1 MGRTSRRFVCPFALS
16 TGVTWFVFN
25 KCTFCHFGVWHVRG
39 RVLEQMEVLLCFPVV
54 LRHNEE
60 VIELSV
66 EAWSAIGAMLAVG
79 VAIVGFMYGM
89 IRNLRNDMNT
99 RFDQADQREDARF
112 AKVDERLDR
121 MDERLDRMD
130 ERIDRM
136 GERIV
141 RMEERLDDKLSRV
154 NDRIDMV
161 LQNQANV
168 RKEPRL
174 FVSGSRP

>member
-1 MGRTSRRFVCPFALS
+1 MSFCTIHSRYLVGFLQVCIWSFWVLVCAWQGLREIGR
-16 TGVTWFVFN
+16 
-25 KCTFCHFGVWHVRG
+25 
-39 RVLEQMEVLLCFPVV
+39 LLCFLGV

-60 VIELSV
+60 MIELSV
-66 EAWSAIGAMLAVG
+66 EAWSAIGVMLAVG

-136 GERIV
+136 GERIDRMGERIV

-168 RKEPRL
+168 RKEPTL